1 MARGRR
7 PSQCRQG
14 SSGIAIYQR
23 NKGDLSESQ
32 KSFAAAL
39 LEFRRIGANWDIASC
54 SHNLAML
61 LQEQGDLEGARQRMK
76 ELPIKRGQI
85 YNAAFQMSLRKYG
98 SMLPHC
104 ECREELSLDERVG
117 AVAVTLDFRPCS
129 IN

>member
-1 MARGRR
+1 M
-7 PSQCRQG
+7 
-14 SSGIAIYQR
+14 SGV
-23 NKGDLSESQ
+23 NVLGLDESAQ
-32 KSFAAAL
+32 QEL
-39 LEFRRIGANWDIASC
+39 L
-54 SHNLAML
+54 
-61 LQEQGDLEGARQRMK
+61 K